1 MGIYCK
7 TYRIAINGA
16 HAIQLIGPLMTLAQ
30 AQTYAEDMKLGG
42 YDVMIV
48 NTISR

>member
-16 HAIQLIGPLMTLAQ
+16 YAIQLIGPLMTLAQ
-30 AQTYAEDMKLGG
+30 AQTYADDMRLGG
-42 YDVMIV
+42 CEVMVI